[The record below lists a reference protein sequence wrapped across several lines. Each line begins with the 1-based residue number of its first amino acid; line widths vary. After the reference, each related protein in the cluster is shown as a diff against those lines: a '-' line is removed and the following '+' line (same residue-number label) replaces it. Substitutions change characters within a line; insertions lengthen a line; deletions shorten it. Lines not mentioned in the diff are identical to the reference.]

1 MREIDNDNLRIVCSY
16 KQKLVSSN
24 EIRQYYI
31 EIGERTIVFGL
42 NANAT
47 NGHKYN
53 KYIIKRKLSVR
64 TVATNVNTSSSF
76 TKDNTKCN

>member
-1 MREIDNDNLRIVCSY
+1 MIICELFAVIN
-16 KQKLVSSN
+16 KKLVSSN

-31 EIGERTIVFGL
+31 EIGERTIIFGL

-53 KYIIKRKLSVR
+53 IL
-64 TVATNVNTSSSF
+64 
-76 TKDNTKCN
+76 